1 MYLLLC
7 IEIID
12 DVCFLFGVRC
22 VILKDLLKK
31 NEKNPSHTHISAL
44 GAIGAKSAPKFNPRE
59 H

>member
-44 GAIGAKSAPKFNPRE
+44 GAL
-59 H
+59 